1 MMKCKECQQELDES
15 NFEIINTLN
24 GICVELH
31 FYCDQCQKLYELR
44 LYSSSDSMYEVDLV

>member
-1 MMKCKECQQELDES
+1 MKCKECQQELDES